1 MYNKN
6 TDSIWF
12 HKKRPLLIAEIG
24 GNHEGDFKKA
34 IKYLDLAVQSG
45 ADCAK
50 FQLYTGDG
58 IVNKIVSPERNQHF
72 KKFELTKNQHIEL
85 AKRCIDK
92 GLIYNA
98 SVWDISML
106 DWIDNYLEFYKIGSG
121 DLTCWPLIEEFSRRG
136 KPILIST
143 GLSDF
148 KEVTETVKFI
158 RSVNDNY
165 NKQDNICIMQCT
177 SMYPIDESDVNLNTM
192 NKFRNIPNVAVGYSD
207 HTIGGD
213 ALKYA
218 VALGADVLEFH
229 FTDSRSDKKFRDH
242 KISLTKEEV
251 KILIKDINNILLILG
266 DSSKKLLPIEKE
278 NNHHISF
285 RRAIYPRKKIKK
297 GEVIK
302 LEDLVFLRPLIGTD
316 AREYK
321 KVINSIALKNL
332 EPLQPIYLSIDFKI
346 NKKKIT

>member
-121 DLTCWPLIEEFSRRG
+121 DLTCWPLIEEFSKRG

-218 VALGADVLEFH
+218 VALGADVLGFH
-229 FTDSRSDKKFRDH
+229 SQ
-242 KISLTKEEV
+242 IQ
-251 KILIKDINNILLILG
+251 G
-266 DSSKKLLPIEKE
+266 
-278 NNHHISF
+278 
-285 RRAIYPRKKIKK
+285 
-297 GEVIK
+297 VI
-302 LEDLVFLRPLIGTD
+302 
-316 AREYK
+316 
-321 KVINSIALKNL
+321 KNL
-332 EPLQPIYLSIDFKI
+332 E
-346 NKKKIT
+346 ITKFL